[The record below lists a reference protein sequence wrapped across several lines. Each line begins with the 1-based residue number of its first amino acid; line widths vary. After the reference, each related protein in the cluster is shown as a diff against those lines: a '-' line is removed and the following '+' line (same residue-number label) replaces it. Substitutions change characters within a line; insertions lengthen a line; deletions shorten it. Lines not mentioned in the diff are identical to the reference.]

1 MTTTDT
7 PTRPSRPEQAVP
19 VEQCTARSK
28 QTGERC
34 KRKVRGGG
42 VCHYHGGAARQV
54 RAKREQRVAAAEL
67 LAEAKSDPTLPAD
80 ATPAEVLLHAM
91 TSAHRVLLKL
101 QSVGMGTDYVG
112 PAALDLL
119 GTWIDRAGKAASV
132 VVSSKADELRI
143 RQAERV
149 AESQARQVVDV
160 IARVV
165 SLLDLTEAQEARLP
179 GAMAEALDALGLL
192 APSEDASPPA
202 PGRQLPADALPDRRP
217 AARSARAE
225 VTVGRSSGE

>member
-7 PTRPSRPEQAVP
+7 PTRPEPAVP

-54 RAKREQRVAAAEL
+54 RAKREQRVAEAEL
-67 LAEAKSDPTLPAD
+67 LAEAKADPTLPAD
-80 ATPAEVLLHAM
+80 ASPAEVLLHAM
-91 TSAHRVLLKL
+91 TSAHRVLLRL
-101 QSVGMGTDYVG
+101 QSVGMGTSYIG
-112 PAALDLL
+112 PTALDLL
-119 GTWIDRAGKAASV
+119 GTWIDRASKAASV

-160 IARVV
+160 IARVL
-165 SLLDLTEAQEARLP
+165 SFLDLTEAQEARLP
-179 GAMAEALDALGLL
+179 EAMAEALDALGLL
-192 APSEDASPPA
+192 TPPA
-202 PGRQLPADALPDRRP
+202 GVSAPPQRARGSQPPLGAFPGRSGGRAALTVV
-217 AARSARAE
+217 AGE
-225 VTVGRSSGE
+225 VQR